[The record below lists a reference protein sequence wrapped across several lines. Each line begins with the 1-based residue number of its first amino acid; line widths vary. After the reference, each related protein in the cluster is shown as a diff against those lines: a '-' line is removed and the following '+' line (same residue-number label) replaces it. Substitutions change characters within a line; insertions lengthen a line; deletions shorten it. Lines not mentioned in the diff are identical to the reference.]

1 MSSLPLRKETD
12 PKYHWHL
19 EDIFT
24 SPDEWEETFTYVSE
38 QLPEMEALQGTL
50 GQSAD
55 ALYGALTKLDEVS
68 LAFYKV
74 YAYASM
80 KTDEDTTDSE
90 SQTRSDRAKSL
101 LVRLQA
107 AVAFVEPEL
116 LAVPEET
123 IKGFMEQKSE
133 LKLYQQYFD
142 NLWRQ
147 KEHVLS
153 PAEEQILAQAGQVT
167 RAPHS
172 IYTMLNNADLT
183 FPEIIDEDGKT
194 VQITHGRFIPLM
206 QSKDRRV
213 RKDAFEGLYSTYD
226 KVKHTATALLS
237 AQVNSNTFK
246 ARVRKFKSA
255 REAALSANNIPES
268 VYDSLI
274 DAVHLKLPAMH
285 RYVSLRKKMLG
296 LDEIH
301 MYDVYVPIVD
311 DVEFKFTFEEAKE
324 IVAESLK
331 PLGEDYCKNLIAG
344 MDGGWVDVYENKGK
358 RSGAYSNSV
367 YGVHPYVLL
376 NHQDDLNSLFTL
388 AHEMGHAMHSYYT
401 DTTQPFVYSD
411 YSIFVAEVASTVN
424 EALLLHYLLE
434 RVKTKKE
441 RMYLLNHY
449 LEEFRG
455 TVFRQTMFAEFEK
468 LIHEHVESGQA
479 LTVDYLRSTYKDL
492 NVKYFGPEMVV
503 DDEISLEWARIP
515 HFYLNFYVYQY
526 ATGYSSAV
534 ALAMNILKEGTP
546 AVEGY
551 LDFLKAGSSKYPVDI
566 LAHAGVDM
574 STPKPIVKALEVFE
588 QTLDE
593 LEDLAFSE

>member
-90 SQTRSDRAKSL
+90 SQARSDRAKSL

-285 RYVSLRKKMLG
+285 RRLSQ
-296 LDEIH
+296 
-301 MYDVYVPIVD
+301 
-311 DVEFKFTFEEAKE
+311 EEDA
-324 IVAESLK
+324 
-331 PLGEDYCKNLIAG
+331 
-344 MDGGWVDVYENKGK
+344 
-358 RSGAYSNSV
+358 RS
-367 YGVHPYVLL
+367 
-376 NHQDDLNSLFTL
+376 
-388 AHEMGHAMHSYYT
+388 
-401 DTTQPFVYSD
+401 
-411 YSIFVAEVASTVN
+411 
-424 EALLLHYLLE
+424 
-434 RVKTKKE
+434 R
-441 RMYLLNHY
+441 
-449 LEEFRG
+449 
-455 TVFRQTMFAEFEK
+455 
-468 LIHEHVESGQA
+468 
-479 LTVDYLRSTYKDL
+479 
-492 NVKYFGPEMVV
+492 
-503 DDEISLEWARIP
+503 
-515 HFYLNFYVYQY
+515 
-526 ATGYSSAV
+526 
-534 ALAMNILKEGTP
+534 
-546 AVEGY
+546 
-551 LDFLKAGSSKYPVDI
+551 
-566 LAHAGVDM
+566 
-574 STPKPIVKALEVFE
+574 
-588 QTLDE
+588 
-593 LEDLAFSE
+593 

>member
-90 SQTRSDRAKSL
+90 SQARSDRAKSL

-311 DVEFKFTFEEAKE
+311 DVEFKFMFEEAKE

>member
-90 SQTRSDRAKSL
+90 SQARSDRAKSL

-367 YGVHPYVLL
+367 YGVHPYVCSITKRP
-376 NHQDDLNSLFTL
+376 QL
-388 AHEMGHAMHSYYT
+388 AIYTSSRDGPCHSYYT

-411 YSIFVAEVASTVN
+411 YSIFVASCLPVN
-424 EALLLHYLLE
+424 KRAFTTSRKIQDQKRTDVPLEPILRSSGHGLQTDHVCRVREADPRTR
-434 RVKTKKE
+434 RV
-441 RMYLLNHY
+441 RP
-449 LEEFRG
+449 
-455 TVFRQTMFAEFEK
+455 
-468 LIHEHVESGQA
+468 A

-492 NVKYFGPEMVV
+492 NVVLRTG
-503 DDEISLEWARIP
+503 DGCRHEISLEWARIP